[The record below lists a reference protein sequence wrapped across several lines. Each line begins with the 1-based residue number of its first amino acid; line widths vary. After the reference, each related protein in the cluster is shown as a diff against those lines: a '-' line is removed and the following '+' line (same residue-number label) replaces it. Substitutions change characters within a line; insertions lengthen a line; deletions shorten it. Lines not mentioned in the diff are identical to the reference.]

1 MLTCSTQIVSMLLY
15 SEWKTVW
22 ILNRQLAKQRNFGEE
37 KQNTVTTQFKQRI
50 KLLSLS
56 QQDETRKDTKH
67 YTTKQTPNTKSP
79 LNEQQQQ
86 QQQQQPEQQPERQQQ
101 QQQQQQSHRLRTDS
115 NRDLCV
121 CVCVYMWVCASVQA
135 CVCACLCL
143 GEGDGVGFGLKYI
156 LLALDSA
163 GVNLNKLSLSK
174 QQHLR

>member
-121 CVCVYMWVCASVQA
+121 CVCVCICGCVRACKRVYVRVCVWVKGMAWG
-135 CVCACLCL
+135 L
-143 GEGDGVGFGLKYI
+143 G
-156 LLALDSA
+156 
-163 GVNLNKLSLSK
+163 LSIFYWP
-174 QQHLR
+174 